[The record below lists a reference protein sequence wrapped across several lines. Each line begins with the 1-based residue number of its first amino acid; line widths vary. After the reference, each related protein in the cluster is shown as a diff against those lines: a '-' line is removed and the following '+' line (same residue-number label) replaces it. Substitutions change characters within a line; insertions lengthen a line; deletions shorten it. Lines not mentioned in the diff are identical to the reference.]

1 MKLLDKAAYTTGILF
16 YFSLFAGVIL
26 FITALSD
33 SVMSDPMKNIEDAAE
48 SILETPD
55 LSAGLEALEY
65 AVEQDLQD
73 LENMYKG

>member
-1 MKLLDKAAYTTGILF
+1 
-16 YFSLFAGVIL
+16 
-26 FITALSD
+26 
-33 SVMSDPMKNIEDAAE
+33 MSDPMKNIEDAAE

-55 LSAGLEALEY
+55 LTAGLEALEY